1 VSGAAH
7 QRIEISFTSPLK
19 IVQVEEP
26 SPILAV
32 LTITYQ
38 RFSVTAKGDHFM
50 FTLPVDDA
58 VQMQVTYVDAEGN
71 PAKVDGPI
79 TWASSDETLAEVEVD
94 SVDSSIVTVTPVG
107 PTGQVQITATADAD
121 LGAGVRELITV
132 CDISLVAGEAVAGTI
147 QPVGA
152 PFPKP

>member
-1 VSGAAH
+1 MSGAAH
-7 QRIEISFTSPLK
+7 QRIEISFISPLK

-38 RFSVTAKGDHFM
+38 RFTITAKGDHFM

>member
-1 VSGAAH
+1 MSEP
-7 QRIEISFTSPLK
+7 QRLEISFTSPLQ
-19 IVQVEEP
+19 ICSIEP
-26 SPILAV
+26 PPQILAV

-38 RFSVTAKGDHFM
+38 RFTITAKGDPFM

-132 CDISLVAGEAVAGTI
+132 CDISLVASEAVAGTI

>member
-1 VSGAAH
+1 MSGAAH

-38 RFSVTAKGDHFM
+38 RFTITAKGDRFM

-58 VQMQVTYVDAEGN
+58 VKMQVTYVDAEGN

-121 LGAGVRELITV
+121 LGDGVRELITV

>member
-1 VSGAAH
+1 MSGAAH

-26 SPILAV
+26 PQILAV
-32 LTITYQ
+32 LSITYGPITI
-38 RFSVTAKGDHFM
+38 TAKGDIM

-58 VQMQVTYVDAEGN
+58 VKMQVTYVDAEGN

-121 LGAGVRELITV
+121 LGDGVRELITV

>member
-26 SPILAV
+26 PQILAV
-32 LTITYQ
+32 LSITYG
-38 RFSVTAKGDHFM
+38 RITI
-50 FTLPVDDA
+50 
-58 VQMQVTYVDAEGN
+58 VDAEGN

-121 LGAGVRELITV
+121 LGDGVRELITV

>member
-1 VSGAAH
+1 MSGAAH

-26 SPILAV
+26 PQILAV
-32 LTITYQ
+32 LSITYG
-38 RFSVTAKGDHFM
+38 RITITAKGYIM

-58 VQMQVTYVDAEGN
+58 VKMQVTYVDAEGN

-121 LGAGVRELITV
+121 LGDGVRELITV

>member
-1 VSGAAH
+1 
-7 QRIEISFTSPLK
+7 
-19 IVQVEEP
+19 
-26 SPILAV
+26 
-32 LTITYQ
+32 
-38 RFSVTAKGDHFM
+38 M

-58 VQMQVTYVDAEGN
+58 VKMQVTYVDAEGN

-94 SVDSSIVTVTPVG
+94 SADSSIVTVTPVG

-121 LGAGVRELITV
+121 LGDGVRELITV
-132 CDISLVAGEAVAGTI
+132 CDMSLVAGEAVAGTI

>member
-38 RFSVTAKGDHFM
+38 RFTITAKGDRFM

>member
-1 VSGAAH
+1 MSGAAH

-26 SPILAV
+26 PPILAV

-38 RFSVTAKGDHFM
+38 RFTITAKGDRFM

-94 SVDSSIVTVTPVG
+94 SVDSSVTPVG
-107 PTGQVQITATADAD
+107 PTGQVQVTATADAD

-147 QPVGA
+147 QPVGE